1 MINEYLIVNS
11 TEKYLT
17 YTESVNGY
25 YLLGVV
31 YTYLADTSVFLISLK
46 FSDDWLFFWI
56 FIWNETSSSAWIFF
70 FCFIVLRARI
80 SSFTSPNNFLLLFW
94 RKRIIKFMLHICSR
108 WRMDYSG
115 YWSAW
120 RGTGGWSAKFFWW
133 VWGDQES
140 AFKPWSPH
148 RVCQGKL

>member
-70 FCFIVLRARI
+70 FV
-80 SSFTSPNNFLLLFW
+80 LLF
-94 RKRIIKFMLHICSR
+94 
-108 WRMDYSG
+108 
-115 YWSAW
+115 
-120 RGTGGWSAKFFWW
+120 
-133 VWGDQES
+133 
-140 AFKPWSPH
+140 
-148 RVCQGKL
+148 

>member
-46 FSDDWLFFWI
+46 FSDD
-56 FIWNETSSSAWIFF
+56 
-70 FCFIVLRARI
+70 
-80 SSFTSPNNFLLLFW
+80 
-94 RKRIIKFMLHICSR
+94 
-108 WRMDYSG
+108 
-115 YWSAW
+115 
-120 RGTGGWSAKFFWW
+120 
-133 VWGDQES
+133 
-140 AFKPWSPH
+140 
-148 RVCQGKL
+148 